1 MIVVDANILAYF
13 VLPGNFSEGC
23 SALYDRDPVW
33 MAPSLWRA
41 ELANVLATYQRR
53 GGLSRIDGIRAFDD
67 AEHAVLGREYL
78 VSIERILEVAARTG
92 CSGYDAHYVALAE
105 DLGLHL
111 YTYDKHVLQT
121 CSHIARR
128 P

>member
-13 VLPGNFSEGC
+13 VIPGSFSDDC
-23 SALYDRDPVW
+23 SDLYDRDPVW

-53 GGLSRIDGIRAFDD
+53 GGLSRVDCIQAFGD
-67 AEHAVLGREYL
+67 AERAVLGREYL
-78 VSIERILEVAARTG
+78 TSIERVLTVAARTG

-105 DLGLHL
+105 DLGLSL
-111 YTYDKHVLQT
+111 YTYDQRVLQT
-121 CSHIARR
+121 CSHVARC